1 MPAGIIIRNPGNELV
16 FTSDAFVYHYLGT
29 ATLQSTAASPT
40 TIPGGTYT
48 LTAGYSTYTV
58 NHSGSDIMVA
68 VPMAA
73 GVNSSVAIVSKVKSG
88 STWTIT
94 VQRGNGSAPNAA
106 GFLTETSTTVHV
118 WGKPVSTPNFGLAIY
133 APDGSLRADMSKKPL
148 LIGEFLS
155 FASGQA
161 TATLSG
167 SYTTPGIMTSP
178 TGGQETTSG
187 SAGNYTIT
195 ERLARWHYSGG
206 VVTRERVQERRY
218 FPEDVFI
225 NSSYTPPV
233 QALIV
238 ELAGL

>member
-29 ATLQSTAASPT
+29 ATFQSTVASPT

-48 LTAGYSTYTV
+48 LTAGYSTYTID
-58 NHSGSDIMVA
+58 HSGSDIMVA
-68 VPMAA
+68 TPL
-73 GVNSSVAIVSKVKSG
+73 GSNLGSSVAIVSKVKSG
-88 STWTIT
+88 SMWTIT

-106 GFLTETSTTVHV
+106 GFMTETSTTVHV

-148 LIGEFLS
+148 LIGEFAS

-161 TATLSG
+161 TATLVE

-178 TGGQETTSG
+178 LGGQQTTSG
-187 SAGNYTIT
+187 TAGNYTVT
-195 ERLARWHYSGG
+195 ERLARWYYSGG
-206 VVTRERVQERRY
+206 VLTRDRVQESKY
-218 FPEDVFI
+218 YPEDTPI
-225 NSSYTPPV
+225 NSSYAPAAE
-233 QALIV
+233 ALIV
-238 ELAGL
+238 ELSGL

>member
-16 FTSDAFVYHYLGT
+16 FTSDAFIYHYLGT
-29 ATLQSTAASPT
+29 ATFQSTVASPT
-40 TIPGGTYT
+40 TIPGGTYG
-48 LTAGYSTYTV
+48 LTAGYSTYTI

-68 VPMAA
+68 TPL
-73 GVNSSVAIVSKVKSG
+73 GSDVNSSVAIVSKVKSG

-148 LIGEFLS
+148 LIGEFAS
-155 FASGQA
+155 FAQGQVSV
-161 TATLSG
+161 TLTE
-167 SYTTPGIMTSP
+167 SYTVPGVMTSP
-178 TGGQETTSG
+178 TGSSVTSVG
-187 SAGNYTIT
+187 SENNYTIT
-195 ERLARWHYSGG
+195 EKLARWYYSGG
-206 VVTRERVQERRY
+206 VLTRDRVQEHKY
-218 FPEDVFI
+218 FPEDLLT

-238 ELAGL
+238 ELSGL